1 MFRQLND
8 HCIRIVILNK
18 EYTKIPFFLTTT
30 KTFSIHR
37 SAFLSR
43 KRSVETRLLIITE
56 LRLSPELQNLNS
68 GGSDVNIVR
77 KGSNLF
83 TSSFPRTIN
92 I

>member
-18 EYTKIPFFLTTT
+18 EYTKFPFFLTTT

-43 KRSVETRLLIITE
+43 KKV
-56 LRLSPELQNLNS
+56 S
-68 GGSDVNIVR
+68 GNTTTDHYR
-77 KGSNLF
+77 
-83 TSSFPRTIN
+83 TQAFPRAAEPKQWWQ
-92 I
+92 